1 MRCVAGRTVDDA
13 RNQGY
18 SICAQTTFAS
28 LEDMKYYDEEDQA
41 HVTLKGV
48 AKGKVDPPPL
58 TMFFEGP
65 ADA

>member
-1 MRCVAGRTVDDA
+1 
-13 RNQGY
+13 
-18 SICAQTTFAS
+18 
-28 LEDMKYYDEEDQA
+28 MKYYDEEDQA